1 MLGIRPCLQH
11 FLIMIR
17 LYNEII
23 RITYHLLYVIR
34 HMSGISDDTEDETF
48 ILYLISHIIIAVM
61 RHLKRSDMEIPHIK
75 RYVFF
80 HIFPHRE
87 RHRMTN
93 AVILV
98 YPCMNLLSGIP
109 PYLHFLAYRPH
120 ALHMVGMVMRNK
132 NIMYSFKLQ
141 PIFMKVFFQRPQTYA
156 QVYNQAILVI
166 KKIVAI
172 STATTPE

>member
-34 HMSGISDDTEDETF
+34 HMSGISDAPEDETF

-87 RHRMTN
+87 RHLMTN
-93 AVILV
+93 DSNDRSEEHTSEL
-98 YPCMNLLSGIP
+98 
-109 PYLHFLAYRPH
+109 
-120 ALHMVGMVMRNK
+120 
-132 NIMYSFKLQ
+132 
-141 PIFMKVFFQRPQTYA
+141 
-156 QVYNQAILVI
+156 
-166 KKIVAI
+166 
-172 STATTPE
+172 